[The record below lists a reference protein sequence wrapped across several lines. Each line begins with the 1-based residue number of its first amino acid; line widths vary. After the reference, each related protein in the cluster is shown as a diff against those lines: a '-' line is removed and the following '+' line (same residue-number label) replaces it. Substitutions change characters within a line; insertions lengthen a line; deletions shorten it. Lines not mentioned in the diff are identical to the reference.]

1 MRAEDKTAFGALLL
15 KAFRFAGKDVDAE
28 LAADW
33 FDEFQDYPLAAL
45 DAAFRR
51 HRRES
56 PHPPKPADLYRYLD
70 GEAAADGRPG
80 GDEAWGLLLRQ
91 VRDERETGV
100 LSDEM
105 RAAWAV
111 CQPILDARDAVGA
124 RRCFLEVYAQ
134 AVASA
139 RERHAPAR
147 WTVTLG
153 SDQRLREERLR
164 QAVMAGRISADH
176 ARSLL
181 PGPDTGSLEQV
192 AGLLEGP
199 DAPRQ
204 DAETA
209 ARLRALAALLR
220 KSRADDEAERQAERE
235 RRRAAEAERK
245 KRIDERLAGSHGE
258 RLESPKRAA

>member
-1 MRAEDKTAFGALLL
+1 MRTDDKPEFGRLLV
-15 KAFRFAGKDVDAE
+15 KAFRFAGKEVHPE
-28 LAADW
+28 QAADW
-33 FDEFQDYPLAAL
+33 FDEFQGYPLAAL

-56 PHPPKPADLYRYLD
+56 PHPPKPADLYRHLD
-70 GEAAADGRPG
+70 GGAAADGRPG
-80 GDEAWGLLLRQ
+80 GDEAWGMLLGL

-111 CQPILDARDAVGA
+111 CQPILDAGDAVGA
-124 RRCFLEVYAQ
+124 RRCFLEVYARE
-134 AVASA
+134 VASA
-139 RERHAPAR
+139 RERHVPAR

-153 SDQRLREERLR
+153 TDRRLREDRLR
-164 QAVMAGRISADH
+164 QAVSAGRIGADH

-181 PGPDTGSLEQV
+181 PGPDTSSLEQV
-192 AGLLEGP
+192 AGLLEGS
-199 DAPRQ
+199 DAPRP

-209 ARLRALAALLR
+209 GRLRALAALLR
-220 KSRADDEAERQAERE
+220 KSLADDEEARRAERE

-245 KRIDERLAGSHGE
+245 RHAGERIDSW
-258 RLESPKRAA
+258 LEQPPKRAAG